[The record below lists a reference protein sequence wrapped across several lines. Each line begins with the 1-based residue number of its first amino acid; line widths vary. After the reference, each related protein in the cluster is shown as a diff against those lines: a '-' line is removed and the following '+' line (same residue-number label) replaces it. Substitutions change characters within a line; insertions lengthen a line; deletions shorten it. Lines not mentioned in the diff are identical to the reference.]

1 MYRDPMCYIA
11 DVEDMTNS
19 SYRTARRIMAK
30 AKAYYGVSART
41 KITIQ
46 QMKAFLV
53 EIKKS

>member
-11 DVEDMTNS
+11 DVEVMTGR
-19 SYRTARRIMAK
+19 SYMTARRIMAK
-30 AKAYYGVSART
+30 AKAYYGVSSRT

-46 QMKAFLV
+46 QMKAYLV

>member
-46 QMKAFLV
+46 QMKAYLV